1 MRKPIDELTIKD
13 LKKYPIWEWALED
26 EDSAEDETW
35 VEPNKDRNFT
45 EEVNGSLVLA
55 NVTIE
60 GEGSFPAMCNLEIE
74 GSRAV
79 ISSIVYYKEEDDE
92 YIHVEDVVR
101 SIKLP
106 LTINI
111 ELNINGINKELVF
124 LANKVDVY
132 KNQITTDI
140 DWKKLAIK

>member
-1 MRKPIDELTIKD
+1 MRKPINELTIKD
-13 LKKYPIWEWALED
+13 LKKYPIWEWTLEN

-111 ELNINGINKELVF
+111 ELNINGTNKELVF

-140 DWKKLAIK
+140 D